1 MRRGVASPSI
11 VQSALLLRGQN
22 PIVIG
27 LASVSVPEGAT
38 SVAVANALPMSKPLK
53 LPPVTVTATSC
64 WFPSQT
70 TTCWPVPT
78 VVDCVSGGS
87 CSTVTS
93 TTPKTGSP
101 SQVTCRATETTTSVT
116 YCACS
121 MMLTSVV
128 PPALADPAPT
138 VTSRKPAAVAESQ
151 RACFICPPSPGRC

>member
-1 MRRGVASPSI
+1 
-11 VQSALLLRGQN
+11 
-22 PIVIG
+22 
-27 LASVSVPEGAT
+27 
-38 SVAVANALPMSKPLK
+38 MSKPLK
-53 LPPVTVTATSC
+53 LPPLTFTATSC

-70 TTCWPVPT
+70 TTFSPVPT

-93 TTPKTGSP
+93 TTPKSGSP
-101 SQVTCRATETTTSVT
+101 SQVTCRATATSTSVT

-138 VTSRKPAAVAESQ
+138 VASTSAAAAAKSQ
-151 RACFICPPSPGRC
+151 PT